1 MSAGTFIT
9 LTTREARKAHALA
22 NQREVAD
29 LLAGQGLTL
38 EVKND
43 GEHWIVRE
51 GRRLVVQWW
60 PSTAKITPGETW
72 RRSEKR
78 GTVEEFVAFV
88 GKTLRMEREHP
99 PTVLPENREG
109 LRVVKHRGQVAGYAR
124 NLGSTWEPLDA
135 RRRPLGAAVP
145 KLADA
150 TRIICAAA
158 APPCLPPPRIEVEP
172 GQPLAT
178 VVAPWDYSTAPDPA
192 TAVEN
197 MPTEAG
203 RKLGAL
209 VAKLADEAE
218 ADQRRDFPNML
229 PRCNDCAFRAGT
241 RPNGCEET
249 LMDAIKCAVEA
260 RPFYCHK
267 GTQDG
272 AKAPSRLCS
281 GAMVLYQGPTAERLR
296 KAIALSGDPRIV
308 EFVAQLR
315 DVADGEAVLA
325 AIESRGGARY
335 VSELTP
341 DERAAVTASQG
352 SGFAP
357 GSPLWSDPVTEYQ
370 HLCAELEALPSGDRT
385 PEQDARVTEI
395 VERCDVLWRGFS
407 RSQERRA
414 KLPLRK
420 PVDPD
425 AAALVDASLHPTG
438 RCTCGDTGA
447 CAWCVETDRKLDEEP
462 FADHG
467 AETCPDCGAGPN
479 EQHIGVCPQ
488 DEDPDGPVV
497 CGGCYAVGVEPHAGY
512 CIDERI
518 RERAEEAE
526 RAGEDEP

>member
-51 GRRLVVQWW
+51 GRRIVVQWW

-78 GTVEEFVAFV
+78 GTVEEFAAFV

-150 TRIICAAA
+150 TRIVCAAA
-158 APPCLPPPRIEVEP
+158 ASPPCSKCGARPTAPCSSCAVVLCERCGAQHLVPDCPPQWEEYQRF
-172 GQPLAT
+172 LASST
-178 VVAPWDYSTAPDPA
+178 PEERPAAPWDYSTAPDPA
-192 TAVEN
+192 EAVEN

-241 RPNGCEET
+241 RPN
-249 LMDAIKCAVEA
+249 
-260 RPFYCHK
+260 
-267 GTQDG
+267 
-272 AKAPSRLCS
+272 
-281 GAMVLYQGPTAERLR
+281 
-296 KAIALSGDPRIV
+296 
-308 EFVAQLR
+308 
-315 DVADGEAVLA
+315 
-325 AIESRGGARY
+325 
-335 VSELTP
+335 
-341 DERAAVTASQG
+341 
-352 SGFAP
+352 
-357 GSPLWSDPVTEYQ
+357 
-370 HLCAELEALPSGDRT
+370 
-385 PEQDARVTEI
+385 
-395 VERCDVLWRGFS
+395 
-407 RSQERRA
+407 
-414 KLPLRK
+414 
-420 PVDPD
+420 
-425 AAALVDASLHPTG
+425 
-438 RCTCGDTGA
+438 
-447 CAWCVETDRKLDEEP
+447 
-462 FADHG
+462 
-467 AETCPDCGAGPN
+467 
-479 EQHIGVCPQ
+479 EQHVGVCPQ

-497 CGGCYAVGVEPHAGY
+497 CGGCYAIGAEPHAGY

-518 RERAEEAE
+518 RERAEEA
-526 RAGEDEP
+526 RAGEDQEEIE